1 MGGKRVII
9 RSLPAGS
16 GFSLETVAGY
26 GERRSDRGD
35 GKGRRDFAERDVPR
49 RVGGEQTS
57 GSGARLR
64 QDAQELHTDTSGRP
78 RAGRTLAIRSEPR
91 AHHLSLQVSG
101 GAEGFPK
108 RGEEA
113 MKVRASVKKM
123 CDNCKII
130 HRKGVVRVICTNPKH
145 KQRQG

>member
-35 GKGRRDFAERDVPR
+35 GEGRRDFAERDVPR
-49 RVGGEQTS
+49 RVGREQAS
-57 GSGARLR
+57 GSGTRLR

-78 RAGRTLAIRSEPR
+78 GAGRAFALRFEPR
-91 AHHLSLQVSG
+91 THHVSLQVRG
-101 GAEGFPK
+101 GPA
-108 RGEEA
+108 A
-113 MKVRASVKKM
+113 VS
-123 CDNCKII
+123 
-130 HRKGVVRVICTNPKH
+130 RKG
-145 KQRQG
+145 